1 VGASEYRPSGRRNG
15 GNGVGGVGGH
25 ANESKLAEIAQPGGR
40 GPASILDRMVVDSDW
55 HRSVDYFLL
64 ISFLYA
70 MIDPKL
76 LREAPDT
83 LRAAVAKKHLDV
95 DLDAVLALDARWRSD
110 LAEVEKLRAEQK
122 AVNGEMASLPKGT
135 PKFFAKVTEMKALKA
150 PIKEKE
156 AALKETEAAWQE
168 AMLSLPNVP
177 HESVPEGRV
186 DEDNVVFST
195 HGDVTAV
202 SPDAQAHWEI
212 AGFENLF
219 DFARGS
225 KVTGAGFPFYIGD
238 GARLVRALL
247 HFFLDEA
254 GTAGYTEVNPPIF
267 VNEASATA
275 TGQLPDKEG
284 QMYETVVDQL
294 YAVPTAEVPLT
305 NFFRDEILAE
315 ADLPIKRCAY
325 TPCFRRE
332 AGSYGKDV
340 RGLNRLHQ
348 FDKVE
353 LLKWVHPTQSYLE
366 LDALRDDA
374 ERLLQKLGLPYRVL
388 LMCGGDL
395 GFAQAKKYDI
405 EVWSAGQERWLEVSS
420 CSNFESFQARR
431 AKIRFRPAEGKP
443 ELVHTLNGSALAV
456 PRVLAALL
464 ENNLQADGTVKLPAV
479 LVPYFGRET
488 VSFA

>member
-1 VGASEYRPSGRRNG
+1 MA
-15 GNGVGGVGGH
+15 
-25 ANESKLAEIAQPGGR
+25 
-40 GPASILDRMVVDSDW
+40 VDSDW

-64 ISFLYA
+64 NSFPYA

-95 DLDAVLALDARWRSD
+95 DLDAVLVLDGRWRSE
-110 LAEVEKLRAEQK
+110 LAEVEKLRALQK

-135 PKFFAKVTEMKALKA
+135 PEFVAKVTEMKALKA
-150 PIKEKE
+150 PLKEKE

-177 HESVPEGRV
+177 HESVPEGRA
-186 DEDNVVFST
+186 DQDNVVFST

-219 DFARGS
+219 DFARGA

-254 GTAGYTEVNPPIF
+254 GAAGYTEVNPPIF
-267 VNEASATA
+267 VNEASAIA

-431 AKIRFRPAEGKP
+431 AKIRFRPMEGKP

-488 VSFA
+488 VSFT